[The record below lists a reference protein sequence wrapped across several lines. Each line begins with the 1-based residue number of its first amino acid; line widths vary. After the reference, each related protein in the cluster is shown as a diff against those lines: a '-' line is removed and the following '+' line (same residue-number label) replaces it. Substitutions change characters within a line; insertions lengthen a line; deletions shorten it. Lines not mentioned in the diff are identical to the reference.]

1 MYDWNVKKNYL
12 PILRTY
18 THTYMRTTDDEDM
31 KTLNTQHRQEKDDKE
46 TKEVNKVIKHKQKD
60 FSESL
65 VTFVSCQNT
74 FLHNKSLFQLNAY
87 M

>member
-12 PILRTY
+12 AILRTY
-18 THTYMRTTDDEDM
+18 IYMRTTDDEDM
-31 KTLNTQHRQEKDDKE
+31 KTLNTQHIQEKDDKE
-46 TKEVNKVIKHKQKD
+46 KKEVNKVIKHKQKD

-65 VTFVSCQNT
+65 ATFVSCQNT
-74 FLHNKSLFQLNAY
+74 FLHNKSLFQQTAY